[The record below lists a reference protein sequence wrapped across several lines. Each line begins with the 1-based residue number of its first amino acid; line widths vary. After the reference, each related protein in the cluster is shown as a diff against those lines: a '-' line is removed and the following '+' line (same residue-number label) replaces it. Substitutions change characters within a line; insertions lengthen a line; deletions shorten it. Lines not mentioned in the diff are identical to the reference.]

1 MLLKEEV
8 QLLRRIPYFAKV
20 DPCRLKLLA
29 FASSRVSYDVDQE
42 LFHQG
47 DAGDCAYVLLDGSAD
62 ILMDSPNGEVKIGE
76 VKGDCIVGEISLLCD
91 GGRTATVRTTTPVE
105 ALKICKD
112 AFSKVMIDPGVTRE
126 VTRAFAEQLRSTTSE
141 LDRARVGQQRQ
152 LVN

>member
-29 FASSRVSYDVDQE
+29 FASSRVSYDANQE

-62 ILMDSPNGEVKIGE
+62 ILMEAPEGEVKIGE
-76 VKGDCIVGEISLLCD
+76 VKGDCIVGEVCLLCD
-91 GGRTATVRTTTPVE
+91 GVRTATVRTTTPVE

-112 AFSKVMIDPGVTRE
+112 AFSKVLIDPGVTRE
-126 VTRAFAEQLRSTTSE
+126 VTRAFAEQLHRTTSE
-141 LDRARVGQQRQ
+141 LDRTRADQRQ